1 MPTSIANPPNV
12 VTSNAWVAARRLVA
26 LGGNPNVGKTTLFNA
41 LTGSRARVGN
51 YPGVTVEK
59 RVGEL
64 VLETLVVEGDAIAL
78 ARQLQGRY
86 GGRLTTHTRFGTGK
100 WLIANNQ

>member
-1 MPTSIANPPNV
+1 MTPAAPPAK
-12 VTSNAWVAARRLVA
+12 TGRPLVA
-26 LGGNPNVGKTTLFNA
+26 LGGNPNAGKTTLFNA

-64 VLETLVVEGDAIAL
+64 DLSGLAPGSGMVSVLDVP
-78 ARQLQGRY
+78 
-86 GGRLTTHTRFGTGK
+86 GT
-100 WLIANNQ
+100 